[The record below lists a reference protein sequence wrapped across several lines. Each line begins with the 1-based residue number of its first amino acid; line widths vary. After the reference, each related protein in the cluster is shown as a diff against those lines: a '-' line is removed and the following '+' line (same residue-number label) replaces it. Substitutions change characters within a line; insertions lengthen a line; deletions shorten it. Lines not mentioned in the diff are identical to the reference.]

1 LHAKNFLFNV
11 FTTNKRTHT
20 KADKLITE

>member
-1 LHAKNFLFNV
+1 LHAKNILFNV